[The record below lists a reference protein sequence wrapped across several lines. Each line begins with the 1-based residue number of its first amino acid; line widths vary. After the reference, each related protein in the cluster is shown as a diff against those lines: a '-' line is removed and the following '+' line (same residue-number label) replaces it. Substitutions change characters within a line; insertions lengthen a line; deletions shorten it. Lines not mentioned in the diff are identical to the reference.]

1 MSARVVILASL
12 LLGVSACDDVP
23 VVASTSSK
31 ERAPAS
37 SKKPGVKEE
46 PPPVVRAEVDESEL
60 VESDQSRDPFRSYA
74 RLFAAEERARQPP
87 QRKVVLSEYSIDE
100 LKLIGIVTRVSPPRA
115 MLVDPTGKG
124 HVVQRGQFVGRPD
137 LVRGAGPG
145 ATAYQVNWRVQNIRK
160 EDVVLVREDPT
171 TPGIPLVSRVIPL
184 RTEAA
189 LLELPKDPGAAP

>member
-1 MSARVVILASL
+1 MSTRAVVFASL
-12 LLGVSACDDVP
+12 LLGLAACDDVP
-23 VVASTSSK
+23 VVSSSSS
-31 ERAPAS
+31 ERAPAPS
-37 SKKPGVKEE
+37 AKPGASDL
-46 PPPVVRAEVDESEL
+46 PPPAPRVEIDESEL
-60 VESDQSRDPFRSYA
+60 AESDRSRDPFRSYA
-74 RLFAAEERARQPP
+74 RLFAAEERAHQRP

-137 LVRGAGPG
+137 LVRGSGPG
-145 ATAYQVNWRVQNIRK
+145 AAAYQVNWRVQNIRK

-171 TPGIPLVSRVIPL
+171 NPGLPLVSRVIPL

-189 LLELPKDPGAAP
+189 LLDMPSEQTAEP